1 MLASKWRVLAE
12 EEKVAA
18 RETGW
23 RPQLAQYG
31 GASNLTNPSNSNT
44 INPTGAGT
52 SAIQAVGG
60 GARSAGLAQNLSP
73 QVHEQFAADNGDYGG
88 FMSGEEGLPRTPGW
102 VPRLTPTRRG
112 DELFLS
118 VA

>member
-23 RPQLAQYG
+23 KPQLAQYG
-31 GASNLTNPSNSNT
+31 GASHA
-44 INPTGAGT
+44 TGAGT
-52 SAIQAVGG
+52 SAPQGMGG